1 MPGDTDT
8 WHDDE
13 EAGTPTCQ
21 ACGIAFSRHKGL
33 IGTCGELGKV
43 KNERDTA
50 IVVAKDAI
58 REIERI
64 LDTGDTY
71 CTREMVANYKA
82 ALQYGFPFRIIR
94 ASTTPQP

>member
-1 MPGDTDT
+1 MLGDTDA

-13 EAGTPTCQ
+13 DAGTPTCQ

-33 IGTCGELGKV
+33 IGTCGELSKV
-43 KNERDTA
+43 KEERDTA

-71 CTREMVANYKA
+71 CAREMIANYKA
-82 ALQYGFPFRIIR
+82 ALQYGLFFPIIR
-94 ASTTPQP
+94 VSTAPPP